1 MTLQENCKAKQK
13 RHLVKVHKMKGFFTM
28 ILSDNDAK
36 YFYELWIPLLDY
48 VNKKCKILPELYGM
62 SSPAGL
68 PIQKIAS
75 ITNKLWEDASIIDEY
90 ISSSDSLNQN
100 DKVQIMMWKDYFLHD
115 KFIVD
120 RHLKDGSIFIS
131 LQTEKIYLVK
141 GIYSSIREMLD
152 AFPMPQVVM
161 ATLIPFKDVIIH
173 DGIVMPYGITLGKNM
188 SDQSKELY
196 RFAKANDEIIRS
208 IP

>member
-1 MTLQENCKAKQK
+1 
-13 RHLVKVHKMKGFFTM
+13 M
-28 ILSDNDAK
+28 ILTNNDAK
-36 YFYELWIPLLDY
+36 YFYDLWIPLLDY
-48 VNKKCKILPELYGM
+48 VNKKYKILPELYGM
-62 SSPAGL
+62 NSPAGL
-68 PIQKIAS
+68 PIPKIAI
-75 ITNKLWEDASIIDEY
+75 ITNKLWEDTAIIDEY

-100 DKVQIMMWKDYFLHD
+100 DKVQIMMWKDYSLHD

-131 LQTEKIYLVK
+131 LQTEKVYLVK

-152 AFPMPQVVM
+152 GLPMPQVVM

-173 DGIVMPYGITLGKNM
+173 DGIVMPYGVTLGKNM

-196 RFAKANDEIIRS
+196 RSAKANNEIIKS
-208 IP
+208 VTQEKP